1 VSGTPNHPTS
11 GGQVMTFTAVAAQ
24 LPGPASSLAGWFA
37 AVIVAVFSGG
47 GFGAM
52 LTARATRRSL
62 DTDSLKK
69 VADTTVVLLDPM
81 RAEIQRLEA
90 RGQRLS
96 TTVEEATANYE
107 RAEARVRSLTAQAA
121 EANANYSRAMQL
133 LREHNIPYPWES
145 SV

>member
-1 VSGTPNHPTS
+1 MS
-11 GGQVMTFTAVAAQ
+11 FTALVAQ
-24 LPGPASSLAGWFA
+24 LHGPANSIAGWIA
-37 AVIVAVFSGG
+37 AVIIAVFSGG

-81 RAEIQRLEA
+81 RAEIQRLES
-90 RGQRLS
+90 RVQKLS
-96 TTVEEATANYE
+96 VTEEEATANYE
-107 RAEARVRSLTAQAA
+107 QAEARVRCLTAQAT

-133 LREHNIPYPWES
+133 LREHNIPFPWAS

>member
-1 VSGTPNHPTS
+1 MSFS
-11 GGQVMTFTAVAAQ
+11 AVAAQ
-24 LPGPASSLAGWFA
+24 LPGAASSIAGWIA
-37 AVIVAVFSGG
+37 AVVVAVFSGG

-69 VADTTVVLLDPM
+69 VADATVVLLDPM

-90 RGQRLS
+90 RVQKLNV
-96 TTVEEATANYE
+96 TVEEATSNYE
-107 RAEARVRSLTAQAA
+107 RAEARVRSLTAQAT
-121 EANANYSRAMQL
+121 ESNANYSRALQL
-133 LREHNIPYPWES
+133 LREHNIPFPWES